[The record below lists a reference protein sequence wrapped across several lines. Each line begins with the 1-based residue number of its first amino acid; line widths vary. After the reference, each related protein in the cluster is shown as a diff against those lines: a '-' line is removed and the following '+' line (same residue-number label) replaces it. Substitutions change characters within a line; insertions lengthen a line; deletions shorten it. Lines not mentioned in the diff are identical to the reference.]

1 MGRSASAWLQQLA
14 RGIPSGAERIAIP
27 QRAIY
32 IVPTKSGLAFFG
44 ILLVMLVGALNYQN
58 NLGLFFTFFPLSMVL
73 TALYHSW
80 LNLLGL
86 QVAIQ
91 GGPPVFCGER
101 ARFFLHLWNPTAR
114 TKIALQASA
123 PGAVAPVQGS
133 LPPQSET
140 SLHLW
145 FPTTHRGVLRLGR
158 VRLETRYPLGFFR
171 AWCYLDP
178 AAETLVYPKPAARA
192 PLPHPVPGG
201 QQQAGGDQGRGADDF
216 LGLRPYRPGDSPRR
230 LDWKALSRARGLL
243 VKQFGGE
250 RADQVWLDWYRLPP
264 ADPEKRL
271 RWLCRQ
277 VLDAHQLGQRFG
289 LRLPEQKIPPSQGMA
304 HRNRC
309 LEALA
314 RHA

>member
-1 MGRSASAWLQQLA
+1 MRRNRPSWLPQIA
-14 RGIPSGAERIAIP
+14 RGIPVDAEP
-27 QRAIY
+27 VTLSQRSIY
-32 IVPTKSGLAFFG
+32 ILPTGSGLAFFG
-44 ILLVMLVGALNYQN
+44 VLLVMLLGALNYQN
-58 NLGLFFTFFPLSMVL
+58 NLGLFFTFFPLSMLLVS
-73 TALYHSW
+73 LYHTW

-86 QVAIQ
+86 QVAVQ

-101 ARFFLHLWNPTAR
+101 ARFVLHLRNSTAR
-114 TKIALQASA
+114 AKIALQAQAS
-123 PGAVAPVQGS
+123 GAVAPAQVS
-133 LPPQSET
+133 LPPRSET

-145 FPTTHRGVLRLGR
+145 FPGEPRGVLRLGR
-158 VRLETRYPLGFFR
+158 VRLESHYPLGFFR
-171 AWCYLDP
+171 AWCYLDS
-178 AAETLVYPKPAARA
+178 AAETLIYPKPAAWA

-201 QQQAGGDQGRGADDF
+201 LHQPGEDQGRGADDF

-230 LDWKALSRARGLL
+230 LDWKALSRARGLV

-250 RADQVWLDWYRLPP
+250 RADQIWLDWDQLPP
-264 ADPEKRL
+264 ADPERRL

-289 LRLPEQKIPPSQGMA
+289 LRLPEQQIPLGQGIA
-304 HRNRC
+304 HQQRC